1 MEFVLKALSS
11 ANHLGP
17 LTDGKGFFLR
27 DVFHKGEDMWPE
39 VIAFG
44 FVLDETSYLR
54 DVWKPGMDTTAHDS
68 WMDVLMFLRSKVVVY
83 KVNMVCQL

>member
-1 MEFVLKALSS
+1 M
-11 ANHLGP
+11 
-17 LTDGKGFFLR
+17 GKGFFR
-27 DVFHKGEDMWPE
+27 DVFHNGEDMWPE

-83 KVNMVCQL
+83 KVDMVCQL